1 MALTLFMYHRILPRE
16 YPGAISAETFERQLD
31 YLAKHYTILR
41 AEQLEDYITGA
52 LRVKGDC
59 AGLSFDDAWADNLF
73 YAEPILRRR
82 GLSALLAVSA
92 SCLHD
97 GPVRQ
102 GEYWANTFSA
112 IETSPIPRRGT
123 LMIRSKET
131 SSRGLIMS
139 LK

>member
-31 YLAKHYTILR
+31 HLARHYRILR
-41 AEQLEDYITGA
+41 ADEIEGYITGE

-92 SCLHD
+92 SRLHD

-102 GEYWANTFSA
+102 GESDAVLYRTMDEAQAAACAGDLANF
-112 IETSPIPRRGT
+112 TSPPVRHC
-123 LMIRSKET
+123 
-131 SSRGLIMS
+131 
-139 LK
+139 